1 MNWGGVWTVIG
12 AIAAIVIAWFVVNLA
27 LSVMWFA
34 FKLVAVLIVGVI
46 VFFLLRR
53 AFSRRERD

>member
-1 MNWGGVWTVIG
+1 MNWGSVWTVIG